1 MFRRIRAHLT
11 YANVM
16 STIAVLFAIGGASA
30 YAASQLPNNSVTS
43 KTIKNGQVKTKDLQN
58 NAVKAAKIANGA
70 VTGPKIAAQAVDTGQ
85 LAPNAVTTGQLA
97 NNAVTSAQLAGN
109 AVTTG
114 KIAPNAVTTGQ
125 IAGNA
130 VTTGQL
136 ANNAVTTGKIAD
148 NAVTTGKIADNAVT
162 NSKLAANSV
171 SGLVQIV
178 DKTITGSDVIEN
190 SLIFGCTQSPDV
202 ISAAGAVGPFQ
213 VGGTGS
219 CGFVVPEGTARN
231 WAQADAACSGIV
243 PDSTLPSAAQLEQVA
258 QAAGDQSPPT
268 GSGGIWL
275 DAPSG
280 ATTVWT
286 AHVSNGAHV
295 DLFTSTAMTNTSTGP
310 VVCVYQPASKQG

>member
-30 YAASQLPNNSVTS
+30 YAASHLPNNSVTS

-58 NAVKAAKIANGA
+58 NAVNSAKLANGA

-85 LAPNAVTTGQLA
+85 LAPG
-97 NNAVTSAQLAGN
+97 AVTSGQIANN

-114 KIAPNAVTTGQ
+114 KIAANAVTTGQ
-125 IAGNA
+125 IAANA
-130 VTTGQL
+130 VTSGQI
-136 ANNAVTTGKIAD
+136 ASNAVTTGKIAD
-148 NAVTTGKIADNAVT
+148 NAVTTGKIADSAVT

-171 SGLVQIV
+171 SGLVQII
-178 DKTITGSDVIEN
+178 DGTITGSDVLEN
-190 SLIFGCTQSPDV
+190 TLTFGCTPSPDI

-219 CGFVVPEGTARN
+219 CGFVVPEGTARD

-258 QAAGDQSPPT
+258 QAAGVQSPPT
-268 GSGGIWL
+268 GAGGIWL

-280 ATTVWT
+280 PSTVWT
-286 AHVSNGAHV
+286 AHVSNSAHV